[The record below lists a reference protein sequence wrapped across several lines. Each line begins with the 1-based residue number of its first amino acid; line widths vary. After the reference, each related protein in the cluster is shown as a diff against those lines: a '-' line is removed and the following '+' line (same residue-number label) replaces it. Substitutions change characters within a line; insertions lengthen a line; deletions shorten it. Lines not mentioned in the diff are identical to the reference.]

1 MGKWAKGSPR
11 PLRDLWGRP
20 ALPPLPSGKGW
31 GEGPVF
37 ARSRAFW
44 LFVAQPSRHRCWV
57 PACAGMTRW
66 DFDVCPL
73 PSSPHRQAQSMQNA
87 RIAAPQGRAKRVNRR
102 LSLSSLPFRDQQVL
116 VQGVSSSCGGRVTFL
131 LLGQEKS
138 NPKRR
143 PPRLALAGH
152 PCPASPG
159 AGDGLSTGI
168 LSWQKGVDIPVDSL
182 AGLSSPTSPPH
193 RGPG

>member
-66 DFDVCPL
+66 EFDVCPL

-87 RIAAPQGRAKRVNRR
+87 RRAAPQGRAKRVNRR

-116 VQGVSSSCGGRVTFL
+116 VQGVSSSCGGRVTATFFAPPPACRGR
-131 LLGQEKS
+131 LGGGEAFDLGARRAARLS
-138 NPKRR
+138 NASWGTEHSWKA
-143 PPRLALAGH
+143 RL
-152 PCPASPG
+152 
-159 AGDGLSTGI
+159 
-168 LSWQKGVDIPVDSL
+168 SL
-182 AGLSSPTSPPH
+182 FRSCQ
-193 RGPG
+193 